1 MRALVTGATG
11 LVGKHL
17 LGRIEDVVVLSRNPD
32 EARRRL
38 GKIEA
43 HAWNP
48 EAGPAPAEAI
58 RGVEAVFNLA
68 GEPVFEG
75 RWTEE
80 KKRRIRDSRVVG
92 TRNLVSAIAAME
104 NESRPKVLVSAS
116 AVGYYGDR
124 GDEELD
130 ERSSAGQGFLAEV
143 CVDWEREAMAAKQ
156 LGVRVVCVRIGIV
169 LAPGGGALA
178 TMLTPFRMGMG
189 GRLGSGRQWMPWVHI
204 KDLVGVMLHASR
216 NDTIRGPMNGV
227 APRPV
232 TNADFTRA
240 LANAVHRPALLPV
253 PRIALRLALGEVSD
267 ILLASQR
274 VFPKVAENSGYVF
287 EHPDIAGALEDV
299 MTPMTQSST
308 A

>member
-1 MRALVTGATG
+1 MRTLITGATG

-17 LGRIEDVVVLSRNPD
+17 IGRLEDIVVLSRNAD

-38 GKIEA
+38 GKVEA
-43 HAWNP
+43 HTWNP
-48 EAGPAPAEAI
+48 EAGPAPIEAV
-58 RGVEAVFNLA
+58 RGVEVIFNLL

-92 TRNLVSAIAAME
+92 TRNLVSAIAASE
-104 NESRPKVLVSAS
+104 GRPKVLVSAS

-130 ERSSAGQGFLAEV
+130 ERSSAGHDFLAQV
-143 CVDWEREAMAAKQ
+143 CADWEREAMAAEK
-156 LGVRVVCVRIGIV
+156 LGLRVVCVRVGIG
-169 LAPGGGALA
+169 LAPHGGALA
-178 TMLTPFRMGMG
+178 TMLTPFRMGVG

-216 NDTIRGPMNGV
+216 DDSIRGPINGV
-227 APRPV
+227 APHPV
-232 TNADFTRA
+232 TNVDFTRA

-274 VFPKVAENSGYVF
+274 VFPKVAEQSGYVF
-287 EHPDIAGALEDV
+287 EHPDLAGALDDV
-299 MTPMTQSST
+299 MTSSQSSS